1 MRFMTTLEI
10 SLRPSIMFS
19 LKNNYFYFEVII
31 FSFKRLGMDKV
42 SESQFETTIVQN
54 TLIQ

>member
-1 MRFMTTLEI
+1 MTTLEI

-19 LKNNYFYFEVII
+19 LKNNYFYFQVII